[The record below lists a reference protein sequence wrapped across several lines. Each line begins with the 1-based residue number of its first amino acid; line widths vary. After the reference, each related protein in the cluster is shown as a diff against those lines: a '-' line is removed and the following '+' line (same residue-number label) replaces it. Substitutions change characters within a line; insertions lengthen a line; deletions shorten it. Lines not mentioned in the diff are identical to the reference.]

1 VQHRIASIVS
11 NRVTPKG
18 TDVPKRTTTKTAS
31 TSRTSPAKKA
41 APAKRTTSKA
51 ATPVE
56 PVAATS
62 SSNDKLISFL
72 TEQRDLINR
81 YLSDLTGDDAPFTP
95 DNEELDEPAVADE
108 DGEAEEQ
115 TREEREAELSKM
127 TVRALQNAL
136 IATDEFEEADIK
148 GETDKDTLITNLLD
162 YEFGE
167 DDADEDADEESDEES
182 DEEDEDAEYDEDQLM
197 KLNLAELRKLWTGE
211 FEGDA
216 SEVKGKDKDTIVAMI
231 LEAQEGEEDEYE
243 SDEDD
248 EDADAEEG
256 DDEFWTEEEL
266 KKLPIAEIRG
276 IADEAGIS
284 YTAAQGKSKVKLIE
298 LITEE

>member
-1 VQHRIASIVS
+1 
-11 NRVTPKG
+11 
-18 TDVPKRTTTKTAS
+18 
-31 TSRTSPAKKA
+31 
-41 APAKRTTSKA
+41 
-51 ATPVE
+51 
-56 PVAATS
+56 
-62 SSNDKLISFL
+62 
-72 TEQRDLINR
+72 
-81 YLSDLTGDDAPFTP
+81 
-95 DNEELDEPAVADE
+95 
-108 DGEAEEQ
+108 
-115 TREEREAELSKM
+115 M

-167 DDADEDADEESDEES
+167 DDADEDAEDADEES

-211 FEGDA
+211 FGGDA

-248 EDADAEEG
+248 EDEDAEEG